1 MIKDGV
7 EAQMAIVNT
16 TMVPI
21 EPILFSE
28 VIMPDGRMPDERVPD
43 AQCVLPLVGTAK

>member
-7 EAQMAIVNT
+7 EAQMVIVDT

-28 VIMPDGRMPDERVPD
+28 VIMPDGRTREVRVRG
-43 AQCVLPLVGTAK
+43 ARSV